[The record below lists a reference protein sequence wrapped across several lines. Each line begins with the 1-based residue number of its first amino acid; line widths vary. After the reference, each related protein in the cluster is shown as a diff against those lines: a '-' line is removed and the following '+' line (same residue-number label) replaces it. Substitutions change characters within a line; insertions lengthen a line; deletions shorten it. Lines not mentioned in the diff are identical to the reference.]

1 MVTATETENLG
12 FSTKPIGHAICV
24 DCPRC
29 EVIAGE
35 KCVNVTL
42 ASEDQIFPAVISNV
56 PHVERGRLARWV
68 EMLHL

>member
-42 ASEDQIFPAVISNV
+42 ASEDQIFPAVISSA
-56 PHVERGRLARWV
+56 PHIERGRLARWV